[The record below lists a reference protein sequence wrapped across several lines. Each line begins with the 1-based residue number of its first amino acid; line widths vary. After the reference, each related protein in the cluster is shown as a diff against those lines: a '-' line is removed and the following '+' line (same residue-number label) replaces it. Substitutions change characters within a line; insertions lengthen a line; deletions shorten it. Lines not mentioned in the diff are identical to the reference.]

1 MCEMLPL
8 EQINRVQRFWRFHNK
23 GFICNNVLLF
33 ISFACKIDI
42 CRGLEVA
49 WVMHLVT
56 FQRELQSQSHSNT
69 VQGCNYSQ
77 LT

>member
-49 WVMHLVT
+49 
-56 FQRELQSQSHSNT
+56 
-69 VQGCNYSQ
+69 
-77 LT
+77 